1 MTRMQGCRS
10 AMLWGAAWCLVVTA
24 TARGQYLEK
33 REYEP
38 AVDRYVAGGIFFRD
52 FRPGGNSTAPD
63 SLAIRFSRVMPF
75 LMFRQGPVDIT
86 LGYTTYPMGGAS
98 RATIFLGSVF
108 STEFPLAG
116 SRASALVLPLLIAA
130 DFTKAESAGSDRDHF
145 NTASVGVGTG
155 LKYRIAGEDADA
167 FIAAT
172 GVYHYSFFGYSF
184 ENGSSPALLGEA
196 AVVLK
201 RVPVFNGIAAGY
213 RFRYQR
219 WNTGGYFD
227 YATTNHGIFVGVL
240 F

>member
-1 MTRMQGCRS
+1 
-10 AMLWGAAWCLVVTA
+10 
-24 TARGQYLEK
+24 
-33 REYEP
+33 
-38 AVDRYVAGGIFFRD
+38 
-52 FRPGGNSTAPD
+52 
-63 SLAIRFSRVMPF
+63 MPF
-75 LMFRQGPVDIT
+75 LMYRQGPVDIT
-86 LGYTTYPMGGAS
+86 VGYTTYPLGGAS
-98 RATIFLGSVF
+98 RSTIFLGSVF
-108 STEFPLAG
+108 ATEVPLSG
-116 SRASALVLPLLIAA
+116 SRASALVLPFLIAA

-145 NTASVGVGTG
+145 NTASVGLGAG
-155 LKYRIAGEDADA
+155 LKYRLAGEDVDA

-227 YATTNHGIFVGVL
+227 YATTNHGIFVGVV

>member
-1 MTRMQGCRS
+1 MMGTRGGRKALRWVAAGFLVLA
-10 AMLWGAAWCLVVTA
+10 AMAH
-24 TARGQYLEK
+24 GQYLEK

-52 FRPGGNSTAPD
+52 FRPGGNNTAPD

-86 LGYTTYPMGGAS
+86 FGYTTYSMGGAS
-98 RATIFLGSVF
+98 RATVFLGSTF

-116 SRASALVLPLLIAA
+116 NRRSALVLPLLIAA

-155 LKYRIAGEDADA
+155 LKYRIVGEDVDA
-167 FIAAT
+167 FLAAT
-172 GVYHYSFFGYSF
+172 GVYHYSFLGYSF

-196 AVVLK
+196 AVSLK